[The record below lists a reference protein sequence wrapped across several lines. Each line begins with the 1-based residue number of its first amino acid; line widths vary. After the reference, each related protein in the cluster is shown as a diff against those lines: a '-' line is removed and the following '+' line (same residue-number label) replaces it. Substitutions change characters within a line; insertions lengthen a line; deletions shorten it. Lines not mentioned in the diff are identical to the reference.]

1 MKNPLC
7 RLFTLSLLAGGL
19 LAFPAA
25 LPAESASTNSPA
37 ETKAK
42 PAADKF
48 YGPVSKVD
56 ADKHTFTVGDQ
67 TFTVG
72 TDTQMTTGDGQKA
85 TLANAV
91 VGQPARGSY
100 TKANDGTLNVTK
112 VRFGKKVGGKGSSEK
127 GKKGGKKKDS
137 SSSESQSQ

>member
-1 MKNPLC
+1 MKKPLDQ
-7 RLFTLSLLAGGL
+7 LAALSVLAAALLAVSAPL
-19 LAFPAA
+19 R
-25 LPAESASTNSPA
+25 AETASTNAPA
-37 ETKAK
+37 TAAAK
-42 PAADKF
+42 PSPDKF

-56 ADKHTFTVGDQ
+56 ADKHTFTIGDQ

-72 TDTQMTTGDGQKA
+72 TATQMTTGDGQKA

-100 TKANDGTLNVTK
+100 TKSSDGTLNVAK
-112 VRFGKKVGGKGSSEK
+112 VRFGKKVGGKGGSEK

-137 SSSESQSQ
+137 SSGESQSQ